1 MHGLSYF
8 FCLSVYLSVRLSA
21 CLFNYKTA
29 YISETIRT
37 RAIQIGANIRMYCSV
52 VRMILENY
60 R

>member
-1 MHGLSYF
+1 MVFLIFSV
-8 FCLSVYLSVRLSA
+8 CLSTCLSA